1 MADRSSPAYA
11 AWMADGT
18 RSERPWR
25 IVKGKRL
32 ELSTY
37 FDACPQKRQVVA
49 RPRTNVA
56 MASPGETL
64 RHGGWRLHF
73 AASAD

>member
-25 IVKGKRL
+25 IVKGKRD

-37 FDACPQKRQVVA
+37 FAGKLAKTSANLRAVA
-49 RPRTNVA
+49 RP
-56 MASPGETL
+56 S
-64 RHGGWRLHF
+64 
-73 AASAD
+73 